1 MRVSACAAKLNLKL
15 SKQSK
20 AMSVMKTLILT
31 EKDVKQLL
39 SMEEV
44 MEAVELAFA
53 EKGLNR
59 VQMPPKP
66 YVFYEKYNGDLR
78 AMQSYLEGLDISAV
92 KVVSVHPEN
101 RAKYH
106 LPTVMATLIVTDP
119 RNGVPI
125 AIMGGAWITDIG
137 TGAAGGVAARHLAR
151 KTPRIVGLVGAG
163 AQAKTQLLAILS
175 LYGKLAEVRVWS
187 RTKETRETFIKE
199 MKPACAGNV
208 AQMVAV
214 EQAENVARGADIL
227 ITTTSS
233 RAPLVMSD
241 WISPGMHINCI
252 GADAP
257 GRQEL
262 DPAILRRAKIVV
274 DDLEQASHSGEIN
287 VPLSQG
293 ILKPK
298 DIWSELGEIVAGLK
312 QGRKNTDDITVF
324 VSTGLA
330 IQDAVTANI
339 AYKKAMAHRI
349 GQVIEIL

>member
-1 MRVSACAAKLNLKL
+1 
-15 SKQSK
+15 
-20 AMSVMKTLILT
+20 MSNMKTLILT
-31 EKDVKQLL
+31 EADVKQLL
-39 SMEEV
+39 TIEEV

-66 YVFYEKYNGDLR
+66 YIFYEKYNGDLR
-78 AMQSYLEGLDISAV
+78 AMQSYLEGLDISAA

-101 RAKYH
+101 RAKHH

-119 RNGVPI
+119 RNGAPI
-125 AIMGGAWITDIG
+125 AIMGGSWITDIG
-137 TGAAGGVAARHLAR
+137 TGAAGAVAAKHLAR
-151 KTPRIVGLVGAG
+151 KTPRVIGLVGAG
-163 AQAKTQLLAILS
+163 AQARTQLLAMLP

-187 RTKETRETFIKE
+187 RTKETRETFVKE
-199 MKPACAGNV
+199 MKPACAANV
-208 AQMVAV
+208 AQMIVV
-214 EQAENVARGADIL
+214 EQVEMAARGADIL

-233 RAPLVMSD
+233 RAPFVMND

-262 DPAILRRAKIVV
+262 DPAILKRAKIFV
-274 DDLEQASHSGEIN
+274 DDREQAAQGGEIN
-287 VPLSQG
+287 VPLSKG

-298 DIWSELGEIVAGLK
+298 EVWAELGEVVAGLK
-312 QGRKNTDDITVF
+312 KGRTGDDEITVF

-339 AYKKAMAHRI
+339 AYKKAMASGI
-349 GQVIEIL
+349 GKVMEIL